1 MACCCRSRVAQV
13 LYWAGLPARECRGT
27 GARTRRVLPRVPVS
41 GCGCLVGIGTR
52 TNTECCNIMFVLV
65 EKHAKNLK
73 DGNILKFRKKQLN
86 FFPTSVVLRN
96 LGDI

>member
-1 MACCCRSRVAQV
+1 
-13 LYWAGLPARECRGT
+13 
-27 GARTRRVLPRVPVS
+27 
-41 GCGCLVGIGTR
+41 
-52 TNTECCNIMFVLV
+52 MFVLV

-73 DGNILKFRKKQLN
+73 DGNILKFRKKQLI